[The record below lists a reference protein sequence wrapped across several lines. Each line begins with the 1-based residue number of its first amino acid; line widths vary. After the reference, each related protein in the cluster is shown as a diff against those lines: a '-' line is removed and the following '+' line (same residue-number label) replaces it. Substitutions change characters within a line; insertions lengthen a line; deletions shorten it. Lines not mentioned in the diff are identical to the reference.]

1 MWRALVDRVFASDR
15 MSETS
20 KTVFL
25 RLVEENAPVAALAA
39 EYGLTPNAIYRLK
52 SRVVAKIREAWLAA
66 AGPDGDLADALEA
79 LAKDL
84 LA

>member
-1 MWRALVDRVFASDR
+1 
-15 MSETS
+15 MSEKS

-25 RLVEENAPVAALAA
+25 RLVEEETPVETLSA

-66 AGPDGDLADALEA
+66 AGPDGDLADVLES
-79 LAKDL
+79 LATDL